1 MAKQDNTPDLLPW
14 ERQPDESA
22 KNYEAFKIYYEMGV
36 DRSLRKVAEK
46 LEKSETL
53 MGRWSGQFDWVK
65 RADAW
70 DKEQERLARIENQ
83 KEIAKMR
90 KRHAQ
95 LARKVLEKVDEALD
109 ELQSEDVGAA
119 NIGRLIDVA
128 SKLERI
134 SLGDV
139 GEVVEERQGEAA
151 ASPVTFYI
159 PSNGRD
165 QDEEEDI

>member
-1 MAKQDNTPDLLPW
+1 MEQVVYRIA
-14 ERQPDESA
+14 ER
-22 KNYEAFKIYYEMGV
+22 
-36 DRSLRKVAEK
+36 
-46 LEKSETL
+46 
-53 MGRWSGQFDWVK
+53 
-65 RADAW
+65 DAW

-90 KRHAQ
+90 KRHAT
-95 LARKVLEKVDEALD
+95 LARKVLEKVDEALN
-109 ELQSEDVGAA
+109 ELNAEDVGAA
-119 NIGRLIDVA
+119 NIGRLIDAA

-139 GEVVEERQGEAA
+139 GDVVEERQGEAA
-151 ASPVTFYI
+151 ASPVTFYL